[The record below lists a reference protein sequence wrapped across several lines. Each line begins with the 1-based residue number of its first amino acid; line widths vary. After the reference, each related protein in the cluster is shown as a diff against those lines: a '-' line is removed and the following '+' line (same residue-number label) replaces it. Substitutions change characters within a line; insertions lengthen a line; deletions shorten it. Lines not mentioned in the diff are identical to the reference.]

1 MELHR
6 ISCLIIAVLPRV
18 LNIRWGQSVKLQ
30 ARNEL
35 GGNHCLY
42 TSGMGG
48 TVNFSR
54 EKCALLCRITWA
66 RLAGVQPSMERKE
79 RLHWVQESSIKNGQR
94 TVSLPDFSVIPCVV
108 ETRFVGVLWVSSVR
122 SGDSAMREIGL
133 LVNVGAGLGVTDS
146 WEDTSW
152 LSHWTPTISS
162 AICAKP
168 SSASVCLSLSSCNA
182 SPLVPG
188 RLEVEAR
195 ALVSE

>member
-1 MELHR
+1 M
-6 ISCLIIAVLPRV
+6 
-18 LNIRWGQSVKLQ
+18 
-30 ARNEL
+30 
-35 GGNHCLY
+35 
-42 TSGMGG
+42 
-48 TVNFSR
+48 
-54 EKCALLCRITWA
+54 
-66 RLAGVQPSMERKE
+66 QPSVERKE

-94 TVSLPDFSVIPCVV
+94 TVSLPDVSVIPCNV

-122 SGDSAMREIGL
+122 SGDSTMRKVGL
-133 LVNVGAGLGVTDS
+133 LVNVGAGLGATGSMVVVCVFSSRSDN

-152 LSHWTPTISS
+152 LSHWTPSISS

-168 SSASVCLSLSSCNA
+168 SSASICLSLSSCNA